1 MNNDFIN
8 LVNDLNQLFEDLKY
22 IRSNIWLTNKKHN
35 LKLTIYERVRLNQ
48 SGVR

>member
-22 IRSNIWLTNKKHN
+22 IRSNIWLINKKHN